1 MSMEIPAELI
11 KQISSMGVKEL
22 LALIN
27 VGCYGAKTISYLKE
41 KIREKLD
48 ERKYGFVPNVAEAK
62 ALFEVNKKDIYLRL
76 KECLGGHWAVD
87 LLRIGIYISKLND
100 EGKRETIRKI
110 KDNVHAK
117 YGLRGIKI
125 LDLGATS
132 IIESLALH
140 LSNKKMRDNLN
151 PIDLALEFD
160 KIIDGWEHVA
170 IFIKKDDEIAVIYEK
185 IHSYM
190 NKYPIFFVF
199 AYGSA
204 EIKASKAIAKLR
216 NQNIIREKRYYLNT
230 YSNIDQAGLQNNCW
244 VFELIP
250 REFTNGFLGTAQET
264 LPT

>member
-1 MSMEIPAELI
+1 MEIPEELI

-22 LALIN
+22 LALLN
-27 VGCYGAKTISYLKE
+27 VGCYGAKTVAYIRE

-48 ERKYGFVPNVAEAK
+48 ERKYGFVPSAEEAK

-76 KECLGGHWAVD
+76 KECLGGHWAID
-87 LLRIGIYISKLND
+87 LLRIGIYISKLNN
-100 EGKRETIRKI
+100 EGKRDAIHKIRDK
-110 KDNVHAK
+110 VHAK

-125 LDLGATS
+125 LDMGATS
-132 IIESLALH
+132 IIETIALY

-151 PIDLALEFD
+151 PIDLGLEFD
-160 KIIDGWEHVA
+160 KIIDGWEQVA
-170 IFIKKDDEIAVIYEK
+170 IFIKKDDENSYVYEK

-190 NKYPIFFVF
+190 NKYSIFFVF

-204 EIKASKAIAKLR
+204 EIKASRAIAKLR

-250 REFTNGFLGTAQET
+250 RELTNGFLRTSQET